1 MTNRTH
7 EEIADARKW
16 LQDVA
21 DWHGTVPDA
30 RQHAIVLLDATD
42 GRQDI
47 VLAEASKEPKAPIT
61 PGALGVGIAIL
72 DDNRHVACVFNTYP
86 DKDDVVIRVG
96 YTQREVDHMIAALT
110 QLREKL
116 PD

>member
-1 MTNRTH
+1 MTNRTP

-16 LQDVA
+16 LQECVDFYGA
-21 DWHGTVPDA
+21 TTIA
-30 RQHAIVLLDATD
+30 RQHASVLLDVTD
-42 GRQDI
+42 GRQD
-47 VLAEASKEPKAPIT
+47 VVHAEANKEPKAPIT

-72 DDNRHVACVFNTYP
+72 DDGRHVACVFNTYP

-96 YTQREVDHMIAALT
+96 YTQREVDRVVAGLT